1 MFSFKE
7 YIVERRA
14 NPEQLAHRLSK
25 RYGKRTSFGKWEKVV
40 KGGHIP
46 LTSFDGRKV
55 RALADR
61 EWSVRKRLGTTEYNS
76 MKQPKRMKISDLKA
90 TQPFVR
96 TNDLDKLR
104 SKIHDKHP
112 THVSIVTYKGV
123 HYINDGHHSV
133 MAAKLRG
140 DKYIDVKHIDLDQF
154 SKNKR

>member
-1 MFSFKE
+1 MLSFKE

-14 NPEQLAHRLSK
+14 DPEQLARRLSK

-61 EWSVRKRLGTTEYNS
+61 EVSVIKRLGGLAEYDS

-96 TNDLDKLR
+96 TNDFDKLR

-140 DKYIDVKHIDLDQF
+140 DKYIDVSHIDLDQF
-154 SKNKR
+154 SKK